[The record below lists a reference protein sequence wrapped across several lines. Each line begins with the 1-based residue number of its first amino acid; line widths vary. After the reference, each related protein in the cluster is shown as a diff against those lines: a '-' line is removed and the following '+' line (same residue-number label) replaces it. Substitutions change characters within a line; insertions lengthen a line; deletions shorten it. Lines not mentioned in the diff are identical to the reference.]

1 MDAPPLGFGARIAL
15 ALKLLFDGLLAGR
28 AARALEAPSQPGPD
42 QPDAA
47 EAGQTEPWPAAQP
60 APSPGE
66 TAPEETAP
74 EEAAPTGALQ
84 LLAILQREGRLVDFL
99 NEDVADFSDADIG
112 AAARVVHEGCKKA
125 LAQYVQFEAIRSEGE
140 GDPITVPAGFDAG
153 ALRLTGNI
161 VGEPPFSGQ
170 LAHHGWRVTAID
182 LPTLAEG
189 HDPHVVAP
197 AEVELP

>member
-1 MDAPPLGFGARIAL
+1 VDAPSLGFGARIVL
-15 ALKLLFDGLLAGR
+15 AFKLLFDGLLAGR
-28 AARALEAPSQPGPD
+28 AARALEAPSQLEPR

-47 EAGQTEPWPAAQP
+47 DAGPTEPWPAAQP
-60 APSPGE
+60 APAPGE
-66 TAPEETAP
+66 TAA
-74 EEAAPTGALQ
+74 TGALQ

-153 ALRLTGNI
+153 TLRLTGNV
-161 VGEPPFSGQ
+161 VGEPPFSGH